1 MQFKCFISKPGNFPK
16 ILEFWKQG
24 YDILE
29 TVSHGILQT
38 ESHSIVQTE
47 VAGIM
52 QTGGVME
59 SCKHRDME
67 SCIQEIW
74 NFENRRSHQI
84 FKT

>member
-1 MQFKCFISKPGNFPK
+1 M
-16 ILEFWKQG
+16 EFWKQG

-59 SCKHRDME
+59 SCKHRV
-67 SCIQEIW
+67 IW
-74 NFENRRSHQI
+74 NRASTERYGILHTGDLEF
-84 FKT
+84 